1 MRYRPTGHAA
11 PVRTV
16 TSSIVDSQT
25 RVVRPRRSH
34 VGSTDALL
42 NGVES
47 MSAPS
52 LPDPQAEVTHET
64 AWLRRLAMTLAVA
77 RAAAYIAYAWVMVS
91 LIILAF
97 GFFLLLFAAN
107 PDAPFTQWV
116 YRHLADTME
125 PFRGIFPRQSTES
138 GSTLDV
144 SILFAMFVYTVI
156 ALAVRSVID
165 WLTFRRDR
173 LEHRLRQDTEFLRRA
188 RARTA
193 DTRPEEMGPPDRRTS
208 PQW

>member
-1 MRYRPTGHAA
+1 LPIG
-11 PVRTV
+11 
-16 TSSIVDSQT
+16 VDSMT
-25 RVVRPRRSH
+25 
-34 VGSTDALL
+34 
-42 NGVES
+42 
-47 MSAPS
+47 APS
-52 LPDPQAEVTHET
+52 VPDPQAEVAHE
-64 AWLRRLAMTLAVA
+64 AASLRRHAMTLAVA
-77 RAAAYIAYAWVMVS
+77 RVAAYIAYAWVMVS

-116 YRHLADTME
+116 YRHLTDTME
-125 PFRGIFPRQSTES
+125 PFRGIFPQQSTES

-144 SILFAMFVYTVI
+144 SILFAMFVYTLI

-173 LEHRLRQDTEFLRRA
+173 LEHRLRQDTELMRRA
-188 RARTA
+188 QARTA
-193 DTRPEEMGPPDRRTS
+193 ATQPEQLGPSDRRTP